1 MRLLL
6 LLALA
11 VLAGCALAPS
21 EQPAPVAPPPANAAV
36 AGLVQTAR
44 ADADAGRLSSAA
56 ATLERALRI
65 APRDAR
71 LWHELARVRLAQ
83 GEYAQ
88 AESLAARSDYW
99 AGADDALR
107 ADNWRLIADARRA
120 RGDDAGTQA
129 ALDEAAR
136 FSGSR

>member
-1 MRLLL
+1 VRILLL
-6 LLALA
+6 VVLAL
-11 VLAGCALAPS
+11 LAGCAAVAP
-21 EQPAPVAPPPANAAV
+21 EQPAAPVQAPANTAV
-36 AGLVQTAR
+36 AGLMQSAR
-44 ADADAGRLSSAA
+44 ADADAGRLASAA
-56 ATLERALRI
+56 ASLERALRI

-107 ADNWRLIADARRA
+107 AENWRLIADARRA
-120 RGDDAGTQA
+120 RGDDAGAQA
-129 ALDEAAR
+129 ALETAQRYAR
-136 FSGSR
+136 

>member
-1 MRLLL
+1 MRIVL
-6 LLALA
+6 LLAVL
-11 VLAGCALAPS
+11 LAGCAMAPR
-21 EQPAPVAPPPANAAV
+21 EQPAPVAPPANAAV
-36 AGLVQTAR
+36 AGLMQTAR
-44 ADADAGRLSSAA
+44 ADADAGRLASAA
-56 ATLERALRI
+56 ASLERALRI

-107 ADNWRLIADARRA
+107 AGNWRLIADARRA
-120 RGDDAGTQA
+120 RGDDSGAQA
-129 ALDEAAR
+129 ALENAAR
-136 FSGSR
+136 YGR

>member
-1 MRLLL
+1 MRFVFLIA
-6 LLALA
+6 AL
-11 VLAGCALAPS
+11 LAGCAVAPS
-21 EQPAPVAPPPANAAV
+21 EQPAPVAPVAPPANAAV
-36 AGLVQTAR
+36 AGLMQTAR
-44 ADADAGRLSSAA
+44 ADADAGRPASAA
-56 ATLERALRI
+56 ASLERALRI

-107 ADNWRLIADARRA
+107 AENWRLIADARRA
-120 RGDDAGTQA
+120 RGDDAGAQA
-129 ALDEAAR
+129 ALENAAR
-136 FSGSR
+136 HGR

>member
-1 MRLLL
+1 MRVFLLV
-6 LLALA
+6 AL
-11 VLAGCALAPS
+11 VLLAGCAMAPS
-21 EQPAPVAPPPANAAV
+21 EQPAPVAPPPENAAV

-44 ADADAGRLSSAA
+44 ADADAGRLASAA
-56 ATLERALRI
+56 AKLERALRI

-120 RGDDAGTQA
+120 RGDDAGAQA
-129 ALDEAAR
+129 ALETAQRYAR
-136 FSGSR
+136 